1 MREAP
6 QAVASVQVAGDG
18 SALADSPVPAASA
31 WAALAVLVV
40 AVLAVRRIHRRE
52 AVARRR
58 STSVTE
64 PPSGPGVLSGAAAG
78 SGTADVAAVWESP
91 DPRDEALVIAFV
103 IALGVAMVDSGAS
116 VTQVTATLRRVA
128 AVNGVPEIA
137 IAVLPTALFVSMP
150 GAESVQTAIAPAGD
164 SLRLD
169 QVGAVFAVVDD
180 AEAALIGPQAG
191 LAALVAAGARPA
203 PYAPWLRL
211 AGYPLLAAGLILIVR
226 GTWWEMLTAVVLATG
241 AGTLQLHRSEVPA
254 AYRVFLPVATA
265 FGCSLSVFLLIRAGA
280 DIGVFAPLLAVL
292 VTFLPGAQLTTAV
305 IELATG
311 QMVAGVGRLAHGLM
325 TLTLLAIGIVTASQ
339 LVGVPAHSLP
349 EPSLDGFGVLSPWL
363 GVLVFGAG
371 VVLTSSVELPMAR
384 WVVSILLVAYAGQV
398 VGGTLLG
405 EDLSAFTGALVMTP
419 LAMLVAELPTGPP
432 TLVTFMPAFW
442 LLVPGAAGLAGVAKY
457 LGDQRAD
464 GVTSLLAAGGSMLG
478 IAFGV
483 LLGLAVG
490 AFLGLGSG
498 VSMRAAP

>member
-1 MREAP
+1 
-6 QAVASVQVAGDG
+6 
-18 SALADSPVPAASA
+18 
-31 WAALAVLVV
+31 
-40 AVLAVRRIHRRE
+40 
-52 AVARRR
+52 
-58 STSVTE
+58 
-64 PPSGPGVLSGAAAG
+64 
-78 SGTADVAAVWESP
+78 
-91 DPRDEALVIAFV
+91 
-103 IALGVAMVDSGAS
+103 MVDSGAS

-128 AVNGVPEIA
+128 VVNGVPEIS

-150 GAESVQTAIAPAGD
+150 GAESVQTAIGPAGD

-169 QVGAVFAVVDD
+169 QVGAVFDVVDD
-180 AEAALIGPQAG
+180 SEAGLVGPSAG
-191 LAALVAAGARPA
+191 LAALAAARARPA

-211 AGYPLLAAGLILIVR
+211 AGHPLLAVGLVLLVR

-325 TLTLLAIGIVTASQ
+325 TLTLLAIGIVTAAQ
-339 LVGVPAHSLP
+339 LVGVPAHALP
-349 EPSLDGFGVLSPWL
+349 DASTEGFGILSPWL

-371 VVLTSSVELPMAR
+371 VVLTSSVELPTAR
-384 WVVSILLVAYAGQV
+384 WVVAILLVAYAGQV

-405 EDLSAFTGALVMTP
+405 EDLSAFIGALVMTP
-419 LAMLVAELPTGPP
+419 VAMLIAELPTGPP

-457 LGDQRAD
+457 LGDQRVD
-464 GVTSLLAAGGSMLG
+464 GVTSLLAAGSSMLG

-483 LLGLAVG
+483 LLGLAAG

>member
-1 MREAP
+1 MQEDQQGTATVGVP
-6 QAVASVQVAGDG
+6 GG
-18 SALADSPVPAASA
+18 EPALTDTSVPAVSA

-52 AVARRR
+52 NRARRR
-58 STSVTE
+58 PGTGA
-64 PPSGPGVLSGAAAG
+64 PSGPLPVDSP
-78 SGTADVAAVWESP
+78 ADVAAVWESH
-91 DPRDEALVIAFV
+91 DPRDEADVIAFV
-103 IALGVAMVDSGAS
+103 VALGVAMVDSGTS

-128 AVNGVPEIA
+128 VVNGVPEIS

-150 GAESVQTAIAPAGD
+150 GAASVQTAIAPAGD

-169 QVGAVFAVVDD
+169 QVGAVFEVVDG
-180 AEAALIGPQAG
+180 AESALIGPRAG
-191 LAALVAAGARPA
+191 LAALQAARTRPA
-203 PYAPWLRL
+203 PYAPWSRL
-211 AGYPLLAAGLILIVR
+211 LGYPVLAIGLILLVR

-241 AGTLQLHRSEVPA
+241 VGTLQLHRSEVPA
-254 AYRVFLPVATA
+254 AYLVFLPVATA
-265 FGCSLSVFLLIRAGA
+265 FGCAASVFLLIRAGG
-280 DIGVFAPLLAVL
+280 DIGAFAPLLAAL

-311 QMVAGVGRLAHGLM
+311 QMVAGVGRLAHGMM
-325 TLTLLAIGIVTASQ
+325 TLTLLAIGIITAAQ
-339 LVGVPAHSLP
+339 LVGVPEHSIRDA
-349 EPSLDGFGVLSPWL
+349 SLEGVGIVSPWL

-371 VVLTSSVELPMAR
+371 VVLTSSVPRPMAR
-384 WVVSILLVAYAGQV
+384 WVVAILLVAYAGQV

-405 EDLSAFTGALVMTP
+405 DDLSAFVGALVMTP
-419 LAMLVAELPTGPP
+419 IAMLVADLPTGPP

-442 LLVPGAAGLAGVAKY
+442 MLVPGAAGLAGITKY

-464 GVTSLLAAGGSMLG
+464 GVTSLLSAGSSMLG

-498 VSMRAAP
+498 VSMRAAA